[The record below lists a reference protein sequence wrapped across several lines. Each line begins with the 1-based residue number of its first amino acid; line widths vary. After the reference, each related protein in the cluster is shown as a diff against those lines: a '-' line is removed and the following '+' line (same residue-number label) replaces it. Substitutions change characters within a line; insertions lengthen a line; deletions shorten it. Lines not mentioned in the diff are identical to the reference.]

1 MEESVIPG
9 DLPCPPEPPG
19 LSRFRDLIYLAAALV
34 ASPFLAWRLARS
46 GKWRTDWG
54 ERFGRTP
61 PLPASPRTLLLHGV
75 SLGEINATRSL
86 VDALVEADPN
96 LRVVISATTDSGMAR
111 ARSLYGGRHPVVRF
125 PFDLTPAVRGFL
137 DAVRPDAA
145 ALMELE
151 LWPTFMAEC
160 GRRGIPVA
168 VVNGRL
174 SPGSFRGY
182 RRVRRL
188 VQRMFGQVALAA
200 VQTREYGDRF
210 EALGT
215 PAGRIRVVDNL
226 KWEVPLAEDS
236 PLAALPPPPAARL
249 AEALGID
256 PSRPLVVAGSTADG
270 EEERVLEG
278 LDESV
283 QVLLAPRRPER
294 FEAVASLF
302 PGVVRRTLH
311 PDGTRRTPDPATRVF
326 LLDTLGELRTAYALA
341 DVVVVGRSFG
351 KGMGGSD
358 PIEAAA
364 LGKAVITGPDHG
376 NLSDVVAAFLS
387 MDAIVVAE
395 HPGHAAAALLAD
407 TPGRQELSGRAMD
420 VIRTRRGAADRT
432 AQALL
437 QLLGRG

>member
-1 MEESVIPG
+1 
-9 DLPCPPEPPG
+9 
-19 LSRFRDLIYLAAALV
+19 LSRFRDLIYLVAALV
-34 ASPFLAWRLARS
+34 ASPFLAWRLVRS

-54 ERFGRTP
+54 ERFGLTP
-61 PLPASPRTLLLHGV
+61 SLPEGGRTLLLHGV

-86 VDALVEADPN
+86 VDALLEADPT
-96 LRVVISATTDSGMAR
+96 LRVVISATTDSGIAR

-125 PFDLTPAVRGFL
+125 PFDLTPAVRSFL
-137 DAVRPDAA
+137 DAVKPDLV
-145 ALMELE
+145 ALVELE
-151 LWPTFMAEC
+151 LWPTFTAEC

-182 RRVRRL
+182 RRVRPL
-188 VQRMFGQVALAA
+188 VRRMFSQVAVAA
-200 VQTREYGDRF
+200 VQTRDYGDRF

-236 PLAALPPPPAARL
+236 LLLLSPSPPAARL

-256 PSRPLVVAGSTADG
+256 PDRPLVVAGSTADG

-278 LDESV
+278 LDQSV

-294 FEAVASLF
+294 FEEVAGAF

-311 PDGTRRTPDPATRVF
+311 PDGTRRPPDPGTRVF
-326 LLDTLGELRTAYALA
+326 LLDTLGELRNAYALA

-351 KGMGGSD
+351 QGMGGSD

-364 LGKAVITGPDHG
+364 LGKPVITGPDHG
-376 NLSDVVAAFLS
+376 NFSDVVAAFLARE
-387 MDAIVVAE
+387 AIVVAD
-395 HPGHAAAALLAD
+395 HPGRAAAALLSQPERGKEMAA
-407 TPGRQELSGRAMD
+407 RAVE
-420 VIRTRRGAADRT
+420 VIRTRRGAAGRT
-432 AQALL
+432 VEALL
-437 QLLGRG
+437 SVLEGNPRG

>member
-1 MEESVIPG
+1 
-9 DLPCPPEPPG
+9 
-19 LSRFRDLIYLAAALV
+19 
-34 ASPFLAWRLARS
+34 
-46 GKWRTDWG
+46 
-54 ERFGRTP
+54 
-61 PLPASPRTLLLHGV
+61 
-75 SLGEINATRSL
+75 
-86 VDALVEADPN
+86 
-96 LRVVISATTDSGMAR
+96 
-111 ARSLYGGRHPVVRF
+111 
-125 PFDLTPAVRGFL
+125 
-137 DAVRPDAA
+137 
-145 ALMELE
+145 
-151 LWPTFMAEC
+151 MAEC
-160 GRRGIPVA
+160 GRRGVPVA

-188 VQRMFGQVALAA
+188 VRKMFGQVALAA

-215 PAGRIRVVDNL
+215 PSGRIRVVDNL
-226 KWEVPLAEDS
+226 KWEVPLVEDS
-236 PLAALPPPPAARL
+236 PLPSPSPPSAARL

-256 PSRPLVVAGSTADG
+256 PGRPLVVAGSTADG

-294 FEAVASLF
+294 FEEVASLF

-311 PDGTRRTPDPATRVF
+311 PDGTRRAPDPATRVF

-376 NLSDVVAAFLS
+376 NFSDVVAAFLS
-387 MDAIVVAE
+387 RDAIVVAE

-407 TPGRQELSGRAMD
+407 TTGRQDLSGRAMD
-420 VIRTRRGAADRT
+420 VIRTRRGAASRT
-432 AQALL
+432 AEALL
-437 QLLGRG
+437 ELLGRG